1 MMKNCPLV
9 SVIIPT
15 YNRAALI
22 SQSVESVL
30 VQTYSNIE
38 VIVVDDGSTDDTQL
52 RLKRFGER
60 IRIVSQSNAGP
71 GAARN
76 LGIRLSRGE
85 IIAFQDS
92 DDLWKPTKLER
103 QVRLLESLDASVPC
117 CLCNATFQFPDG
129 RTTTVF
135 DISSINAPHDEVI
148 WSNVAEVLATRLVL
162 FNQMVAIRRSALQR
176 AGGFDETLRYLEDY
190 DLSLRLAFEGPWA
203 LIREP
208 LVIYREGSP
217 GSLARRSV
225 QDEVVLKQ
233 YEMKIFN
240 RILTTLSTENGY
252 ASPRKYFVNRRR
264 IFRWGLRAAQ
274 LSQGGSWGGRAAGSL
289 ATRILHSYYKAF
301 RRSPWCPKAITRPVH
316 AASDLTLENNW
327 NRKDDLRLRISQ
339 KETQ

>member
-1 MMKNCPLV
+1 MKNCPLV

-15 YNRAALI
+15 YNRAAVI
-22 SQSVESVL
+22 CHSIESVL
-30 VQTYSNIE
+30 RQTYSNTE

-60 IRIVSQSNAGP
+60 IRIVTQPNAGP

-117 CLCNATFQFPDG
+117 CLCNATFQFRDG
-129 RTTTVF
+129 RATTVF
-135 DISSINAPHDEVI
+135 DISSINARHDEVI
-148 WSNVAEVLATRLVL
+148 WSNVAEVLATRFVL

-176 AGGFDETLRYLEDY
+176 TGGFDETLRYLEDY

-217 GSLARRSV
+217 DSLARRSV
-225 QDEVVLKQ
+225 QDEVVMKQ

-240 RILTTLSTENGY
+240 RVLTKLSAENGH
-252 ASPRKYFVNRRR
+252 ASTRRYFVNRLR

-274 LSQGGSWGGRAAGSL
+274 LSQGGSWGSRAAGNVG
-289 ATRILHSYYKAF
+289 TKILHSYNKAF
-301 RRSPWCPKAITRPVH
+301 RRSPWCPTALTRPVN
-316 AASDLTLENNW
+316 AAPSLTSESNW
-327 NRKDDLRLRISQ
+327 NCKGDLRLRSYQ

>member
-1 MMKNCPLV
+1 MKNRPLV

-22 SQSVESVL
+22 CQSVESVL
-30 VQTYSNIE
+30 DQTYSNTE
-38 VIVVDDGSTDDTQL
+38 VIVVDDGSTDDTLL

-76 LGIRLSRGE
+76 LGIRLSHGE

-92 DDLWKPTKLER
+92 DDLWKPSKLER
-103 QVRLLESLDASVPC
+103 QVALLESLDSSVPC
-117 CLCNATFQFPDG
+117 CLCNATFQFRDG

-135 DISSINAPHDEVI
+135 DISSINVSHAEVI

-176 AGGFDETLRYLEDY
+176 VGGFDESLRYLEDY

-203 LIREP
+203 LICDP
-208 LVIYREGSP
+208 LVIYREGSS
-217 GSLARRSV
+217 GSLARRSA
-225 QDEVVLKQ
+225 QDDVTLKQ
-233 YEMKIFN
+233 HELKIFT
-240 RILTTLSTENGY
+240 RILARLSSENGQ
-252 ASPRKYFVNRRR
+252 ASLRRYFVNRLR

-274 LSQGGSWGGRAAGSL
+274 LREGSSWGARAAGEL
-289 ATRILHSYYKAF
+289 ATRAIHSCYAAYRK
-301 RRSPWCPKAITRPVH
+301 SPWCPRALTRPLYAPV
-316 AASDLTLENNW
+316 SSFLENNW
-327 NRKDDLRLRISQ
+327 NCAPDGRVRISQ
-339 KETQ
+339 KEAQ